1 MSHELEQIII
11 NGEEI
16 TNFAFSGVRSDIWHR
31 LGQQYDGDS
40 LMTAA
45 EAMAAANMDRQVTTI
60 PVPALTD
67 DFGDALH
74 VADGLDLPHY
84 VVLEGKPIITE
95 DGDLGSIPTK
105 IVGITGSQGAVG
117 HADLSML
124 DRFLFAE
131 EAIKASRGEAVWST
145 AGLLRD
151 GRQGFATMEAPPV
164 IIDPNG
170 ANDIIRKYLTV
181 TWSFDGSRATELG
194 TSDVRVVCA
203 NTLAMHDVGSR
214 KVIKI
219 KHTSQAE
226 ARMRLAAEHWAMAQ
240 DAAAAVKIKAERLMA
255 IRDGKQVLKK
265 ICDKVLDLK
274 HDPDASGRQNTIRAN
289 KRDELYTL
297 YHADTNLESVG
308 DNAWAAVNTV
318 TEWLDWYSPVKGKDQ
333 EIAHLRAQF
342 DGTYDNVKSNIYDF
356 ALSLV

>member
-1 MSHELEQIII
+1 MSHELEQIIV
-11 NGEEI
+11 NDTVV
-16 TNFAFSGVRSDIWHR
+16 TNFAFAGKRADIWHR
-31 LGQQYDGDS
+31 LGQQYDGR

-45 EAMAAANMDRQVTTI
+45 EAMEAANMDRTVTTV

-67 DFGDALH
+67 DFGDALY

-95 DGDLGSIPTK
+95 NGDLGSIPTK
-105 IVGITGSQGAVG
+105 IVGVTGSQGAVG
-117 HADLSML
+117 HADLSIH

-131 EAIKASRGEAVWST
+131 EAIKASQNEAVWST
-145 AGLLRD
+145 AGMLRD
-151 GRQGFATMEAPPV
+151 GRQAFATMEAPPV

-170 ANDIIRKYLTV
+170 AADIIRKYLTV

-194 TSDVRVVCA
+194 TSDIRVVCA
-203 NTLAMHDVGSR
+203 NTLALHDGGKQ
-214 KVIKI
+214 KVIKV

-226 ARMRLAAEHWAMAQ
+226 NRMRLAAEHWAMAQ

-255 IRDGKQVLKK
+255 IRDGKQVLRK
-265 ICDKVLDLK
+265 ICDEVLDLK
-274 HDPDASGRQNTIRAN
+274 HDAAASSRQNTIRAN
-289 KRDELYTL
+289 KRDELFTL
-297 YHADTNLESVG
+297 FHADTNLDAVG

-318 TEWLDWYSPVKGKDQ
+318 TEWLDWYSPVKGADQ

-342 DGTYDNVKSNIYDF
+342 DGTYDTLKSSIYDF
-356 ALSLV
+356 ALASA